1 VQVYDT
7 SLWREVFAWYARGMA
22 LRAPLRRAADP
33 NVAEIAALIGDPA
46 RSAMLFAL
54 LDSREL
60 LPASELAFRAGASPQ
75 SASAH
80 LAKLVAGGLLTATAV
95 GRQRLFRLASSDVGH
110 AIEVLATIARPTP
123 IVALSQTTTMQ
134 RLREA
139 RSCYDHL
146 AGRLGVAVT
155 DHFVER
161 GTITMSDRAF
171 ALTARGER
179 FFRTLGIDV
188 DRARADRRSFARAC
202 VDWSERRPHL
212 AGSLGASLLE
222 RFLSAGWV
230 ARNAQDRA
238 LRITP
243 EGRIEL
249 ERRFRIRL

>member
-1 VQVYDT
+1 
-7 SLWREVFAWYARGMA
+7 MA

-33 NVAEIAALIGDPA
+33 NVAEIGALIGDPA
-46 RSAMLFAL
+46 RAAMLFAL
-54 LDSREL
+54 LDGRQ

-80 LAKLVAGGLLTATAV
+80 LGKLVAGGLLVATAV
-95 GRQRLFRLASSDVGH
+95 GRQRLFRLASPDVAH
-110 AIEVLATIARPTP
+110 AVEALATIARPTP

-161 GTITMSDRAF
+161 GTMTLSGDAF
-171 ALTARGER
+171 AVTPRGER
-179 FFRTLGIDV
+179 FFRTLEIDV
-188 DRARADRRSFARAC
+188 ARARADRRSFARAC
-202 VDWSERRPHL
+202 IDWSERRPHL
-212 AGSLGASLLE
+212 AGSLGAAVLE

-230 ARNAQDRA
+230 ARNAHDRA
-238 LRITP
+238 FRITP
-243 EGRIEL
+243 EGRTEL
-249 ERRFRIRL
+249 ARRFRIHL